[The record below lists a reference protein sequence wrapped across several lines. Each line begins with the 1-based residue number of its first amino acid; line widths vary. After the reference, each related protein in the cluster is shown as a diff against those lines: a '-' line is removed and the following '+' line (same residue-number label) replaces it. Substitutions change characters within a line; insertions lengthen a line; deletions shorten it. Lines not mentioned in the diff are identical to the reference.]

1 MQRINKKGQ
10 ALVEFVLIIPILI
23 MVLFAIVDFSFIF
36 YNKNH
41 LEGVLN
47 DSVTYVLNGKTDAEI
62 KELIDDTS
70 IKLTLNTNDNLVS
83 IKLTKDIKLITPFIG
98 SILDNPYTIETE
110 RVVLYE

>member
-23 MVLFAIVDFSFIF
+23 MVLCAVIDLSFIF
-36 YNKNH
+36 YNKSH

-47 DSVTYVLNGKTDAEI
+47 DSVTYVLNGKTSTEI

-70 IKLTLNTNDNLVS
+70 INLSLDINENLVT
-83 IKLTKDIKLITPFIG
+83 IKLTKDVDLITPFIG
-98 SILDNPYTIETE
+98 SILDNPYTIETK

>member
-23 MVLFAIVDFSFIF
+23 MVLCAIIDFSFIF

-47 DSVTYVLNGKTDAEI
+47 DSVTYVLNGKTSEEI
-62 KELIDDTS
+62 RKLINDD
-70 IKLTLNTNDNLVS
+70 DVNLSVEFDGD
-83 IKLTKDIKLITPFIG
+83 IVKVKLTKSINLITPVSRLFIN
-98 SILDNPYTIETE
+98 SPYTIETE
-110 RVVLYE
+110 RAVFYE